1 LADLTIIIIIIIMF
15 NADVKHIMATSRDWE
30 ELTWAWREWRSQTGR
45 KMKNKYSEFVE
56 IHNKAARVNGKKI

>member
-1 LADLTIIIIIIIMF
+1 MF